1 MALTDRRR
9 KVIDAYMKCFNKKQA
24 MLEAGYSESM
34 ATTSANTIFSDPAVQ
49 AEIKRRQ
56 NLATHRSDITLDWI
70 VERLKDI
77 ADANVGDM
85 IDVYSDGTAN
95 INLLKMTPE
104 LRRAITKFSVDHYTE
119 GRGKNAQ
126 TVKQVK
132 VDTADKL
139 RALELLVRHLGL
151 SKEKVSVELSG
162 EASLVE
168 QLHRGRSQAGLD
180 GGDSFV
186 QKPTKEDE

>member
-1 MALTDRRR
+1 MALTARRR

-34 ATTSANTIFSDPAVQ
+34 ATTSTASVFNDPAVQ
-49 AEIKRRQ
+49 TEIQRRQ

-70 VERLKDI
+70 MKRLKDI

-85 IDVYSDGTAN
+85 IDVFSDGTAR

-104 LRRAITKFSVDHYTE
+104 LRRAITKFSVDSYTE

-126 TVKQVK
+126 EIKRVK
-132 VDTADKL
+132 VDVADKL
-139 RALELLVRHLGL
+139 KALELLVRHLGL
-151 SKEKVSVELSG
+151 SKEKVAVELSG
-162 EASLVE
+162 EAGLIE

-180 GGDSFV
+180 GGQTNDS
-186 QKPTKEDE
+186 KEDEE